1 VGEESDVA
9 DGEAARSGIALDPRR
24 LEAFSDGVMAVIIT
38 IMAFDLKTPVTANW
52 HGLEGRVPL
61 LLVYVL
67 SFTVIGIYWNNH
79 HHLLRATGRIS
90 AAVMWS
96 NLFLLFWLSLVPFA
110 TAWVGSDHTR
120 VLPAATYGVVAL
132 GSAVAFYVLVRAIIH
147 ANADDNVI
155 AASIGRNVK
164 GIISPGI
171 YVVGITLSLVSP
183 YLAYACYAFVSL
195 LWFVPDRRLA
205 RGT

>member
-1 VGEESDVA
+1 MSDQSSAA
-9 DGEAARSGIALDPRR
+9 DGETAGSVIALDPRR

-38 IMAFDLKTPVTANW
+38 IMAFELKTPATANW

-79 HHLLRATGRIS
+79 HHLLRATRRIS

-110 TAWVGSDHTR
+110 TEWVGSDHTR

-132 GSAVAFYVLVRAIIH
+132 GSALAFYALVRAIIR
-147 ANADDNVI
+147 ADRDDSAI
-155 AASIGRNVK
+155 AATIGRNIK
-164 GIISPGI
+164 GIVSPVI
-171 YVVGITLSLVSP
+171 YVVGILLSLVSP

-195 LWFVPDRRLA
+195 MWFVPDRRLT
-205 RGT
+205 RST